1 MLKYTD
7 TEIVFDE
14 VPNEI
19 TLAINISNCPFHC
32 VGCHSPELWENI
44 GNSLDQESLSKLIN
58 KNKGISCISLMGGDR
73 YPELINNLAH
83 FIKHTFPDLK
93 VSWYSGRENLSE
105 KICLDNFNYIKLGP
119 YIESLGGLDK
129 KTTNQKFYKVYNNE
143 LIDITNLFQK

>member
-32 VGCHSPELWENI
+32 AGCHSPELWENI
-44 GNSLDQESLSKLIN
+44 GNSLDQDSLSKLIN

-93 VSWYSGRENLSE
+93 VSWYSGRKNLSE

-143 LIDITNLFQK
+143 LIDITTLFQK